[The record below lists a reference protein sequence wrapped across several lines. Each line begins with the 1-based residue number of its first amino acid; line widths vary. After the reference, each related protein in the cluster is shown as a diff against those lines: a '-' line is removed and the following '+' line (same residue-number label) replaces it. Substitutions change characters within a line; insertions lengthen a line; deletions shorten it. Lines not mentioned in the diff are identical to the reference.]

1 MVVPHR
7 DPAALARAIFR
18 IATRPDLAR
27 SMSIAAEQLA
37 PRHSWP
43 AVAANY
49 VNLAGRIN
57 VRASEAV

>member
-1 MVVPHR
+1 
-7 DPAALARAIFR
+7 
-18 IATRPDLAR
+18 
-27 SMSIAAEQLA
+27 MSIAAEQLA

-57 VRASEAV
+57 MRASEAV